1 MVDLKAFAECLI
13 NVTDREVEALAKI
26 LEEEYGITP
35 ARPAASANEN
45 LVKFATGKGFYRPNR
60 KTKQPK
66 GKRGRR

>member
-1 MVDLKAFAECLI
+1 MGDLKDFAERLI

-35 ARPAASANEN
+35 ARPSSEANEN
-45 LVKFATGKGFYRPNR
+45 PVKFATGKGFIRSDR
-60 KTKQPK
+60 KSKRPK